1 MISLSYWLFAGWNLA
16 HFIICRW
23 RFTPK
28 DQKVTLICNKSW
40 SRNTPQKS
48 SGGLFDAVSFLF
60 LPFPSPSLSTWPMF
74 SGIPR
79 SSIAF
84 GKMPSMWSMLLK
96 RKQFDAAWYPSLKWR
111 LSPSLK
117 KAAWMAFPTKVS
129 WMNEG
134 KIMGNMWKYIE
145 MTSDHTDL
153 VYNWPILPIGWLIMI
168 DTKSL
173 VTRCRILHL
182 WAPRQNIIIA
192 SVWINGFTCL
202 DIQTGCDAMVKLQ
215 ALELSA
221 PSWSSLAFCRRWDV
235 GMSRLTRDP

>member
-1 MISLSYWLFAGWNLA
+1 ML
-16 HFIICRW
+16 
-23 RFTPK
+23 
-28 DQKVTLICNKSW
+28 
-40 SRNTPQKS
+40 
-48 SGGLFDAVSFLF
+48 FLF
-60 LPFPSPSLSTWPMF
+60 LPFISKSLSTWPMF
-74 SGIPR
+74 SGRPR

-117 KAAWMAFPTKVS
+117 RPLEWPSQQRWAGWMKGKS
-129 WMNEG
+129 WE
-134 KIMGNMWKYIE
+134 IRGNIAK

-173 VTRCRILHL
+173 VTRSRILHL
-182 WAPRQNIIIA
+182 WAPRNCI
-192 SVWINGFTCL
+192 SLINGFTCL
-202 DIQTGCDAMVKLQ
+202 DIQTGCDAIVKLQ
-215 ALELSA
+215 ALELSV

-235 GMSRLTRDP
+235 GMSQNEGSLETIAFSTWRNNRFWDP